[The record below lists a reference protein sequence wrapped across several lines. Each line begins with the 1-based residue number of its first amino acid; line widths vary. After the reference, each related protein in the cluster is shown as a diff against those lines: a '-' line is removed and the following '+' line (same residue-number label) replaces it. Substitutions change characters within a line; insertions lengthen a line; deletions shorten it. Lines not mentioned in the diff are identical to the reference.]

1 MSIIKSIMHK
11 WNGTG
16 YDTLHPET
24 EHAQVKDFGQGVVT
38 HLLASTLASTVTAV
52 TSGSLFGK
60 MVQLLLT
67 ATGCKYL
74 MAQNGYI
81 CFGSL
86 FGGLILQWGTTNTE
100 SSGYS
105 LIATCNFNVAFNTD
119 EFVTIV
125 IPRGNASVPAG
136 QVPAND
142 CFYTEHLSKEA
153 FSIRHTVNTSLAM
166 YFRWIS
172 IGY

>member
-11 WNGTG
+11 WDGTD

-24 EHAQVKDFGQGVVT
+24 EHAQVTDFGTGVVT

-86 FGGLILQWGTTNTE
+86 FGGLILQWGYSYTPTNYTAQTPFPIAFLSKFLGAALVANKGSTDGTAFSVALCSDE
-100 SSGYS
+100 CTKSIISIKS
-105 LIATCNFNVAFNTD
+105 NIATS
-119 EFVTIV
+119 
-125 IPRGNASVPAG
+125 PS
-136 QVPAND
+136 
-142 CFYTEHLSKEA
+142 CFFIA
-153 FSIRHTVNTSLAM
+153 
-166 YFRWIS
+166 
-172 IGY
+172 IGC

>member
-11 WNGTG
+11 FNGTD

-24 EHAQVKDFGQGVVT
+24 EHAQVTDFGTGVVT

-60 MVQLLLT
+60 MVKLLLD

-74 MAQNGYI
+74 MATNGYI
-81 CFGSL
+81 CFGQL
-86 FGGLILQWGTTNTE
+86 FGGLILQWGTDITD
-100 SSGYS
+100 SSGNKTVYFQ
-105 LIATCNFNVAFNTD
+105 LAYNTK
-119 EFVTIV
+119 
-125 IPRGNASVPAG
+125 P
-136 QVPAND
+136 
-142 CFYTEHLSKEA
+142 
-153 FSIRHTVNTSLAM
+153 TVLMTSLVVASQFHNSGSTEKT
-166 YFRWIS
+166 YFTARSWDSALAAKAGSLSFLWIS

>member
-1 MSIIKSIMHK
+1 MHK
-11 WNGTG
+11 FNGTD

-24 EHAQVKDFGQGVVT
+24 EHAQVTDFGKGVVT

-60 MVQLLLT
+60 MVQLLLN

-86 FGGLILQWGTTNTE
+86 FGGLILQWGFKVNGGTGSTTAGYTLTYPIAFNEIYGIHPIKHSNAADMHVTPESMTNTTCQIFGWAN
-100 SSGYS
+100 SSQPFFPQMFS
-105 LIATCNFNVAFNTD
+105 WIAL
-119 EFVTIV
+119 
-125 IPRGNASVPAG
+125 G
-136 QVPAND
+136 
-142 CFYTEHLSKEA
+142 K
-153 FSIRHTVNTSLAM
+153 
-166 YFRWIS
+166 
-172 IGY
+172 

>member
-1 MSIIKSIMHK
+1 MKMSIIKSIMHK
-11 WNGTG
+11 FNGTD

-24 EHAQVKDFGQGVVT
+24 EHAQVTDFGQGVVT

-74 MAQNGYI
+74 MDQNGYI

-86 FGGLILQWGTTNTE
+86 FGGLILQWRYVTTISTGAT
-100 SSGYS
+100 SFTFP
-105 LIATCNFNVAFNTD
+105 IAFTNQCYLCIPYQDEAVAYALLNNANCCPLDKAQFYAASYNLQD
-119 EFVTIV
+119 MSYKVDQIGCFAI
-125 IPRGNASVPAG
+125 GN
-136 QVPAND
+136 
-142 CFYTEHLSKEA
+142 
-153 FSIRHTVNTSLAM
+153 
-166 YFRWIS
+166 
-172 IGY
+172 

>member
-11 WNGTG
+11 FNGTD

-24 EHAQVKDFGQGVVT
+24 EHAQVTDFGQGVVT

-86 FGGLILQWGTTNTE
+86 FGGLILQWGIGVSGSGGGLTKALPISF
-100 SSGYS
+100 SSKTFGAWAMTDEGS
-105 LIATCNFNVAFNTD
+105 GNDLFSLLIAAC
-119 EFVTIV
+119 
-125 IPRGNASVPAG
+125 
-136 QVPAND
+136 
-142 CFYTEHLSKEA
+142 
-153 FSIRHTVNTSLAM
+153 SLTAITLISYHITKAQFIENGM
-166 YFRWIS
+166 LWIAL
-172 IGY
+172 GY